1 MSFDGGSVCRLA
13 GALVVGTAILAAAV
27 PLQAEGA
34 EPAEHAPLLR
44 LAQKDDSKA
53 PPAAKKDAAPAAAPN
68 QPAPN
73 QPAPWA
79 VTCSDRA
86 GGKLICEMT
95 QNVIEDKTRRQ
106 LLLLSIR
113 NASDDASPVLVIRAF
128 HGLYLP
134 AGLNLGI
141 DQGKPTPV
149 PFQKS
154 DQAGIYAAL
163 PLSEA
168 LVGELK
174 KGKELRVAMQL
185 QKDQPLEIK
194 VPLTG
199 FPAAFDKVRS
209 VK

>member
-1 MSFDGGSVCRLA
+1 MSFDRVSVCRLA
-13 GALVVGTAILAAAV
+13 AALVVGCGILAEAA
-27 PLQAEGA
+27 PSQAGGA
-34 EPAEHAPLLR
+34 EPAERAAPLR
-44 LAQKDDSKA
+44 LAQKDDAKA
-53 PPAAKKDAAPAAAPN
+53 PAAKKDAQPAAAPN

-86 GGKLICEMT
+86 GGKLICEMS

-106 LLLLSIR
+106 LLFLSIR
-113 NASDDASPVLVIRAF
+113 NASDDASPVLLIRAF

-174 KGKELRVAMQL
+174 KGKELRIAMQL
-185 QKDQPLEIK
+185 QKEQPLEIK

-199 FPAAFDKVRS
+199 FPAAFDKVRT

>member
-1 MSFDGGSVCRLA
+1 MSFNSVLVCRLA
-13 GALVVGTAILAAAV
+13 AALVMGFGILAEAA
-27 PLQAEGA
+27 PSQAGGGT
-34 EPAEHAPLLR
+34 EPAERTAAPLR
-44 LAQKDDSKA
+44 LAQKDDAKA
-53 PPAAKKDAAPAAAPN
+53 PAAKKDAAPAA
-68 QPAPN
+68 APN

-86 GGKLICEMT
+86 GGKLICEMS
-95 QNVIEDKTRRQ
+95 QNVIEDKTRRP
-106 LLLLSIR
+106 LLFLSIR
-113 NASDDASPVLVIRAF
+113 NASDDASPVLLIRAF

-149 PFQKS
+149 AFQKS

-168 LVGELK
+168 FVGELK
-174 KGKELRVAMQL
+174 KGKELRIAMQL
-185 QKDQPLEIK
+185 QKEQPLEIK
-194 VPLTG
+194 VPLAG

>member
-1 MSFDGGSVCRLA
+1 MSFNRVSVC
-13 GALVVGTAILAAAV
+13 TLAAALVAGFAIVANTV
-27 PLQAEGA
+27 PSQAGGA
-34 EPAEHAPLLR
+34 EPAEHSPPLR

-53 PPAAKKDAAPAAAPN
+53 PAAKKDAAPAATPN